1 MEEHRIIADTLLN
14 HLSDQKILTSYL
26 IDGIKLASELSKQL
40 ITLAISIFTFTVTFL
55 KDRLPE
61 LSRRGKLTIGYSWVF
76 YIISIFAGIFHMMAL
91 TGLFTKENI
100 SRYYFVIQQNAK
112 VAFIIQILI
121 FLVATILM
129 LIYGMSILKSTPNKI
144 SNVKKVKAPQGKA

>member
-1 MEEHRIIADTLLN
+1 
-14 HLSDQKILTSYL
+14 
-26 IDGIKLASELSKQL
+26 
-40 ITLAISIFTFTVTFL
+40 
-55 KDRLPE
+55 
-61 LSRRGKLTIGYSWVF
+61 
-76 YIISIFAGIFHMMAL
+76 MMAL